1 MTFVSKYERVNA
13 ELRQAHARRDREG
26 LTPEHAAA
34 TAGLAD
40 AGHDDGEPDDEVA
53 AVCEPDSVKVFRDA
67 YQVPAEYPEPIRVSP
82 EDFRRG
88 PIRVGREALS
98 PGDDCA

>member
-1 MTFVSKYERVNA
+1 MTFVSKYERANS
-13 ELRQAHARRDREG
+13 ELRKAHARRDREG
-26 LTPEHAAA
+26 LTPQHTAA
-34 TAGLAD
+34 TASLAD
-40 AGHDDGEPDDEVA
+40 VEHDDGEPDDEVA
-53 AVCEPDSVKVFRDA
+53 ADCEPDSVKAFRDA
-67 YQVPAEYPEPIRVSP
+67 YLVPADYPEPIRVSP

>member
-1 MTFVSKYERVNA
+1 MTFVSKYERANA

-26 LTPEHAAA
+26 LTPEHTAA

-40 AGHDDGEPDDEVA
+40 AGHDDVEPDGEVA
-53 AVCEPDSVKVFRDA
+53 ADCEPDSVKVYRDA
-67 YQVPAEYPEPIRVSP
+67 YQVPADYPELIRVSP

-88 PIRVGREALS
+88 PIRVGQEAPS
-98 PGDDCA
+98 PGDCA